1 MIQPRLLLTT
11 LQLTGSGIIV
21 GHRETERVARP
32 HHIAR
37 HSSRRIC
44 CIFHRWG
51 VQVGKVA
58 TGSEEAAADASTVPN
73 GSSGKHARMTEMTGS
88 RHRQRS
94 GEGWGGARGGQIVP
108 GRGGTDDA
116 AVDGRWGKVRSGGSR
131 HGRRGVG
138 SSSSGR
144 GVIPMISKSIAVTIS

>member
-1 MIQPRLLLTT
+1 MVQPRLLLTT
-11 LQLTGSGIIV
+11 LLLTGSGTIV
-21 GHRETERVARP
+21 GHRETKWVARH
-32 HHIAR
+32 HHIGR
-37 HSSRRIC
+37 HSSSRIRR
-44 CIFHRWG
+44 IFHRWG

-58 TGSEEAAADASTVPN
+58 TGSEEAAADAGTVPD
-73 GSSGKHARMTEMTGS
+73 GSSGKHARMTEMAGS

-94 GEGWGGARGGQIVP
+94 GEGWGGARGGQIVQ

-116 AVDGRWGKVRSGGSR
+116 AVDGRRGQVRSGGSR